1 MACNVRYFW
10 YLEWSQSVHVMD
22 GWYGN
27 REFKWFIFVCKV
39 NKSRAPYS
47 WCNFYL
53 HSLLNMNCANWL
65 LLCHHLTHALTVWQ
79 LQVSKGRDAARHFFQ
94 QSTST
99 VFIFCQFFQL
109 SAFWLATYF
118 QMPISLLLP
127 SISKNFLRQYG
138 RKRLSNI
145 FTSILC
151 SVISVPCS
159 YTLTFF
165 LCRRYFDLVRFDLL
179 KKRKCL

>member
-1 MACNVRYFW
+1 MW
-10 YLEWSQSVHVMD
+10 WD

-53 HSLLNMNCANWL
+53 PSLLNMNCANWL
-65 LLCHHLTHALTVWQ
+65 LLCHHLTHALTVWH

-109 SAFWLATYF
+109 SAFWLTTYF
-118 QMPISLLLP
+118 QMPISQLLP
-127 SISKNFLRQYG
+127 PRSRTFLRCYG
-138 RKRLSNI
+138 RTRLSNK

-151 SVISVPCS
+151 SVILFQSS
-159 YTLTFF
+159 YTLTFIP
-165 LCRRYFDLVRFDLL
+165 CQRYFDSV
-179 KKRKCL
+179 C